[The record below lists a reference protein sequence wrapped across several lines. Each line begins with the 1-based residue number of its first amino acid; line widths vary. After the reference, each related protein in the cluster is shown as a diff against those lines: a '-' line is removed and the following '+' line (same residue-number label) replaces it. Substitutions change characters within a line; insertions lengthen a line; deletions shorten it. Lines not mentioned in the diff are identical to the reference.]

1 MKPLSAMILLGAG
14 SFLVLALPT
23 SDRKATH
30 SIEENI
36 AYPEAYREKRAE
48 TPQGRS
54 VSVEAEVAY
63 PEAYAESK

>member
-1 MKPLSAMILLGAG
+1 MKLLSAMILLGAG

-23 SDRKATH
+23 SDSTAAH

-36 AYPEAYREKRAE
+36 AYPEAYREKR
-48 TPQGRS
+48 TGKPQARF

-63 PEAYAESK
+63 PEAYAESI

>member
-1 MKPLSAMILLGAG
+1 MKLLSAMILLGAG

-23 SDRKATH
+23 SHSEVTH

-36 AYPEAYREKRAE
+36 AYPEAYNEKRAE
-48 TPQGRS
+48 RPQARS

-63 PEAYAESK
+63 PEAYPESK